1 MKLREA
7 LVWPF
12 NKTLGRIPLFR
23 DCVLAISNLTRN
35 LNELIKAY
43 TQLAKMVIED
53 REAINDLY
61 QLHAE
66 LQDEKL
72 RTFGNSLQKT
82 QPQQQPQQ
90 TRQDP
95 SRINT
100 EWSESD
106 KKKVSN

>member
-1 MKLREA
+1 
-7 LVWPF
+7 
-12 NKTLGRIPLFR
+12 
-23 DCVLAISNLTRN
+23 
-35 LNELIKAY
+35 
-43 TQLAKMVIED
+43 MVIED

-72 RTFGNSLQKT
+72 RTFGNSLQKA
-82 QPQQQPQQ
+82 QPQQSQPV
-90 TRQDP
+90 RQDP